1 MHLKTK
7 QTKKYCKIKQKQKQ
21 KNNATRVKSIVI
33 FCLLNNK
40 SKQFFDFVL

>member
-7 QTKKYCKIKQKQKQ
+7 QTKKYCKIKQKQ